1 MDCSLLGSSVH
12 GGSSGR
18 NIGVDCHAL
27 QGIFRTQGLNPG
39 LPQCRQILY
48 RLSHQGTKQS
58 NDHALKYCTLV
69 CVMELPQVAQ
79 WSGIHPPMQAM
90 RIQSLGQEDLLEE
103 GTATHSSILA
113 WRIPGTEKPVR
124 LQSTGSQ
131 RVGHDW
137 SNSSHKHM
145 YYTSIK
151 KKRPSQQKAQN
162 QRRPTGFGWRPNSSP
177 YLVLFVCWSNLN

>member
-1 MDCSLLGSSVH
+1 MDCSLPGSSVLETLQA
-12 GGSSGR
+12 GIWERVAISFSRGSSWPRDRIQVSHAKGR
-18 NIGVDCHAL
+18 LFTDWATRVQNKT
-27 QGIFRTQGLNPG
+27 RN
-39 LPQCRQILY
+39 
-48 RLSHQGTKQS
+48 
-58 NDHALKYCTLV
+58 HALKYLYSCVLNICTLV

-79 WSGIHPPMQAM
+79 WSRIYPPMQAM

-113 WRIPGTEKPVR
+113 WRILWTEKPVR

-151 KKRPSQQKAQN
+151 KKRPSQQKWPKTKDA
-162 QRRPTGFGWRPNSSP
+162 P
-177 YLVLFVCWSNLN
+177 LVLG

>member
-1 MDCSLLGSSVH
+1 MTLWTVAYQAPLSVKFSRQEYGS
-12 GGSSGR
+12 
-18 NIGVDCHAL
+18 
-27 QGIFRTQGLNPG
+27 G
-39 LPQCRQILY
+39 LPFHSPGHLPDPEIESSLPCCGQTLY
-48 RLSHQGTKQS
+48 RLSHQGTKQG

-131 RVGHDW
+131 RVGHD
-137 SNSSHKHM
+137 
-145 YYTSIK
+145 
-151 KKRPSQQKAQN
+151 
-162 QRRPTGFGWRPNSSP
+162 
-177 YLVLFVCWSNLN
+177 